1 MKLNFNNHNH
11 VVVCLQKALNL
22 SSVESDIYFYL
33 LRTGGVNASK
43 LSLYFDRNR
52 VEIYRTLKR
61 LEKMGLLIKTTSNPS
76 FYYPIIPKHIIND
89 KINMYSTIIND
100 LKLLKKITISEVN
113 NESSKINLWKLESK
127 SFFLKYVNKIIINAS
142 KEIIIKISE
151 NRLNFLYNTIL
162 NNVNINKN
170 FLYITVHSTNR
181 FIYPDLNIYNIK
193 VVNKDIDL
201 LFIRVDNKKCILK
214 LYDNKYIN
222 SFFYGECN
230 NSCDILNFIIDIMEE
245 KYDKRN

>member
-1 MKLNFNNHNH
+1 
-11 VVVCLQKALNL
+11 
-22 SSVESDIYFYL
+22 
-33 LRTGGVNASK
+33 
-43 LSLYFDRNR
+43 
-52 VEIYRTLKR
+52 
-61 LEKMGLLIKTTSNPS
+61 
-76 FYYPIIPKHIIND
+76 
-89 KINMYSTIIND
+89 MYSTIIND